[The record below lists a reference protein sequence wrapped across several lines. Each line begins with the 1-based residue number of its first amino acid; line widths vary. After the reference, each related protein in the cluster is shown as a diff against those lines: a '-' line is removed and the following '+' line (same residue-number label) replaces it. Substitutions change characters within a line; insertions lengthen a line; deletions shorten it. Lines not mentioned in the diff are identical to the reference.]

1 MDKLEQIEKE
11 EEHCSDEKINVVLF
25 NIEQLEKS
33 LDNLRIKCV
42 EPFIYNNL
50 DLEENHELFT
60 HFLFIKESFKTLQL
74 LQILIK
80 EKA

>member
-1 MDKLEQIEKE
+1 MTDQE
-11 EEHCSDEKINVVLF
+11 EEKINVVLF

-33 LDNLRIKCV
+33 LDKLKIKCI

-50 DLEENHELFT
+50 DLEENHDLFT
-60 HFLFIKESFKTLQL
+60 HFLFIKESFKTLNL
-74 LQILIK
+74 LQIIIK

>member
-11 EEHCSDEKINVVLF
+11 EDCRDEKINVVLF

-33 LDNLRIKCV
+33 LDNLKIKCV

-50 DLEENHELFT
+50 DLEENHDLFT
-60 HFLFIKESFKTLQL
+60 HFLFIKESFKTLHL
-74 LQILIK
+74 LQTLIK

>member
-11 EEHCSDEKINVVLF
+11 EEKINIVLF

-33 LDNLRIKCV
+33 LDKLKTECI

-60 HFLFIKESFKTLQL
+60 HFLFIKESFKTLNL
-74 LQILIK
+74 LQTIIK

>member
-11 EEHCSDEKINVVLF
+11 EQEEKIDITLF

-33 LDNLRIKCV
+33 LDKLKTKCL
-42 EPFIYNNL
+42 EPFLINNF
-50 DLEENHELFT
+50 DLEENKEIIT
-60 HFLFIKESFKTLQL
+60 YFLFIKESFKTLNL

-80 EKA
+80 EKG